1 MLAIW
6 SLVSLPFLK
15 PAQTSGSSQFTL
27 LKPVLENFEHDFA
40 SMWDECNCV
49 VVWVFF
55 GIAFLRDWNENWHTR
70 VLWPL
75 LSFPNWQFVNE
86 LNEGQLHLQA
96 GTNGWQSGLEMNYY
110 QADPGPLPPNS
121 ERHRASGGTL
131 GTKADFFSFFNY
143 YIFPLHWQAK
153 SLPVVP
159 PRKPL
164 ISFSSKENSS
174 VFSHKQEL
182 GKHSFHVS
190 LLEKHLKKQNK
201 WWDSPGGPVV

>member
-1 MLAIW
+1 MFFWNSLAFLMIYQMLAIW

-131 GTKADFFSFFNY
+131 GTKAHFSFFQIITSFSCIGRPSLY
-143 YIFPLHWQAK
+143 QWCHLGSPLYLPQVKRTAVYFHISK
-153 SLPVVP
+153 SL
-159 PRKPL
+159 
-164 ISFSSKENSS
+164 ENTLFMFPSWR
-174 VFSHKQEL
+174 
-182 GKHSFHVS
+182 
-190 LLEKHLKKQNK
+190 NI
-201 WWDSPGGPVV
+201 